1 VPVLT
6 PGEDYVS
13 RLPLGDQWPLRSGG
27 ALACCCRSFAKSHCA
42 FNSASPNPSN
52 IQSGL
57 PPPPQD
63 FRGIKWG
70 DPLPQKRRLQE
81 TVLRG
86 CPAIIEQKL
95 LRDTPPCSHTHIE
108 TDDMDLFG
116 QPQNVP
122 PFFGVRVSSQLFV
135 WSEKQFWAGHIFIYN
150 YSDIELTT
158 LRTALVEKF
167 GQPQI
172 TSTESRM
179 DQWLWR
185 NPKIQILLMY
195 NPVPKPSLDRNL
207 PPATSIELIM
217 GKFD

>member
-1 VPVLT
+1 MIGGLFAVVVLALVVAGVSQNRTAPSTASHPT
-6 PGEDYVS
+6 P
-13 RLPLGDQWPLRSGG
+13 
-27 ALACCCRSFAKSHCA
+27 ATSH
-42 FNSASPNPSN
+42 
-52 IQSGL
+52 QVYH
-57 PPPPQD
+57 PPPQD

-86 CPAIIEQKL
+86 CSAIIEQKL
-95 LRDTPPCSHTHIE
+95 LRDTPTRSHTHIE

-158 LRTALVEKF
+158 LRTVLVEKF
-167 GQPQI
+167 GHPQI
-172 TSTESRM
+172 TRM